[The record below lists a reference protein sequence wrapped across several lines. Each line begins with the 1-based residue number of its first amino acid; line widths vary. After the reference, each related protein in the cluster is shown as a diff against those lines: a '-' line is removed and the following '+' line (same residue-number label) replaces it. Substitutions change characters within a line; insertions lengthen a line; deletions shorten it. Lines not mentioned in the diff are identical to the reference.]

1 MPFSN
6 INYQILFYEDTNDTK
21 NPLVRLPDIS
31 RSIQGVQ
38 IGQDKSD
45 RIILSPGEIRDIII
59 TSRSVAWDAS
69 TELVVDRF
77 SVNSDNVRIKWT
89 GTGTNPNFRTNR
101 NVGGSA
107 TTQVSLTRITP
118 YVVRMTQTAGTA
130 FTLTSVSNG
139 DILKFEQN
147 TDAFTSP
154 FNVNNLGKTFQVQ
167 AKGANYIDFIDNGS
181 ASLEAGI
188 LLGSQFAF
196 ALRVF
201 SPGSVKVNDTLTI
214 SGSMNPSNAGKF
226 NVVDVS
232 PDYIEI
238 VNPFAYPETFLYG
251 TNAITIYE
259 YLTGLLHLRATG
271 PIQLR
276 YDSET
281 SWTNYDRFG
290 GGAFVLASVS
300 AYRIQAKNNDANQD
314 LEVSI
319 QYAKVIG

>member
-6 INYQILFYEDTNDTK
+6 INYSVLFYEDTQDVK
-21 NPLVRLPDIS
+21 NPLVRLPDIT
-31 RSIQGVQ
+31 RSIVGVQ
-38 IGQDKSD
+38 ITQDKSD
-45 RIILSPGEIRDIII
+45 RIILAPGETRDILL
-59 TSRSVAWDAS
+59 TTRAVTWDS
-69 TELVVDRF
+69 TTELTIDRYI
-77 SVNSDNVRIKWT
+77 STGDNVRIKWT

-101 NVGGSA
+101 NIGGSA
-107 TTQVSLTRITP
+107 TTTVSLTRLTP
-118 YVVRMTQTAGTA
+118 YVVRLTQTAGTT
-130 FTLTSVSNG
+130 FSLGSVAIG
-139 DILKFEQN
+139 DVLKFEAN
-147 TDAFTSP
+147 TDVFASP
-154 FNVNNLGKTFQVQ
+154 FNVNNLGKTFLVQ
-167 AKGANYIDFIDNGS
+167 GKGANYIDFVDNGT
-181 ASLEAGI
+181 ASLESGI
-188 LLGSQFAF
+188 LLGVDFTF

-201 SPGSVKVNDTLTI
+201 SPGSVKFNDTITI
-214 SGSMNPSNAGKF
+214 SGSMNPSNIGKF

-238 VNPFAYPETFLYG
+238 SNPFAYPEIFLKG
-251 TNAITIYE
+251 SNSLTVYE

-271 PIQLR
+271 PIQLK
-276 YDSET
+276 YDDET